1 MLAVTFCENDF
12 TNCSPILHCPI
23 CFFFVNFPNSLFF
36 FFAKVLFSEDE
47 HCFVQFKIDSSIGK
61 VCGKRKLLPFDDGG
75 DGDDGDDGGDGDDGD
90 GVDGDDG
97 GDGNGVFSESVFY
110 IKVGFLKLI
119 F

>member
-1 MLAVTFCENDF
+1 MA
-12 TNCSPILHCPI
+12 
-23 CFFFVNFPNSLFF
+23 NSRLT
-36 FFAKVLFSEDE
+36 AAS
-47 HCFVQFKIDSSIGK
+47 GK

>member
-1 MLAVTFCENDF
+1 MA
-12 TNCSPILHCPI
+12 
-23 CFFFVNFPNSLFF
+23 NSRLT
-36 FFAKVLFSEDE
+36 AAS
-47 HCFVQFKIDSSIGK
+47 GK
-61 VCGKRKLLPFDDGG
+61 VCGKRKLLPF
-75 DGDDGDDGGDGDDGD
+75 DDGGDGDDGD